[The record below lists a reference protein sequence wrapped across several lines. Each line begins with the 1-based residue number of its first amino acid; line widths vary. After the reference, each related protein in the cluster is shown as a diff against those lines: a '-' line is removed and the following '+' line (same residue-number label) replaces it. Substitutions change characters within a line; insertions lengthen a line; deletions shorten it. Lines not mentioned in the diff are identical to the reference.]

1 MLCLSAVAQPVHKPP
16 ADFCS
21 YALQEIGPYT
31 IGFRERKHN
40 WASRANL
47 LFIDNPVGTGF
58 SYVEPHANFCESRQ
72 PRIELPCLPVSAV
85 TRNAKSS

>member
-1 MLCLSAVAQPVHKPP
+1 M
-16 ADFCS
+16 
-21 YALQEIGPYT
+21 

-58 SYVEPHANFCESRQ
+58 SYVEPHANFCEPHIRL
-72 PRIELPCLPVSAV
+72 LPACLPARAVHQKGCHECGCWAPVQLSA
-85 TRNAKSS
+85 